1 MVQNGEVLTG
11 EANRISLVCARQTAA
26 QGDCLT
32 ITEREKPVNA
42 TEQTW
47 TFEIRE
53 ETRVGRT
60 NPRLVNALVKIVN
73 WLNHLGSEKTDESR
87 LESRHHIHHNFKI
100 NSIRF

>member
-1 MVQNGEVLTG
+1 MVQNSEVLAG

-73 WLNHLGSEKTDESR
+73 WLNHAGAGKIDDGH
-87 LESRHHIHHNFKI
+87 LESRHHIRQNFRAKGI
-100 NSIRF
+100 GL